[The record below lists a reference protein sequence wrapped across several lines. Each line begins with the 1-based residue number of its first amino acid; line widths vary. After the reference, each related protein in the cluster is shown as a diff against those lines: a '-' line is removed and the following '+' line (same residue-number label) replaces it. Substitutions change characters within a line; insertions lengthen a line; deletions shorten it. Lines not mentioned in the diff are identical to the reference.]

1 MEDATKIKRLHLP
14 GLYMP
19 ELEDACVSL
28 GQPAYRAK
36 QIADWF
42 YGKGVQSFDEMRNLP
57 ADFRSR
63 AAQKID
69 LYRSAVE
76 QQFTAA
82 DGTMKLLLSL
92 NDGARIETV
101 VIPEA
106 DRLTC
111 CVSSQ
116 VGCAMACAF
125 CASGRCGFERS
136 LAPGEIVEQALHAGR
151 AAGSRITHVVVMGV
165 GEPLA
170 NFRAVVKAV
179 RIINADWAL
188 GIAARR
194 ITVSSVGFPEAIE
207 RLAAEGLQINL
218 AISLHAPND
227 RIRNKIVPANRK
239 VGIDRLLHAGRHYF
253 AKTGREIT
261 FEYVLIAGINDGMA
275 AAEELA
281 RRLKDYPCTVN
292 VIPYNPVHELG
303 MQPPT
308 EQGVQEFIG
317 VLHRRGIK
325 ATVRRPR
332 GVEISA
338 ACGQLRASRIRAA
351 RKGSIPAPGPRS
363 QLRASR
369 IRAARKG
376 SIPAPGPRSQLRASR
391 IRAARKESERK

>member
-1 MEDATKIKRLHLP
+1 MDEAPKTKRLHLP
-14 GLYMP
+14 GLYLR
-19 ELEDACVSL
+19 ELEDACASL

-36 QIADWF
+36 QMADWF
-42 YGKGVQSFDEMRNLP
+42 YGKGVRSFDEMRNLP
-57 ADFRSR
+57 AEFRSR
-63 AAQKID
+63 AAEKID
-69 LYRSAVE
+69 LYRAAVE
-76 QQFTAA
+76 QKHAA
-82 DGTMKLLLSL
+82 PDGTIKLLLSL
-92 NDGARIETV
+92 HDGARIETV
-101 VIPEA
+101 AIPEA

-116 VGCAMACAF
+116 VGCAMACAL
-125 CASGRCGFERS
+125 CASGRSGFERN
-136 LAPGEIVEQALHAGR
+136 LAPGEIVEQVLHAGQ
-151 AAGSRITHVVVMGV
+151 AAGSRITHIVVMGV

-170 NFRAVVKAV
+170 NLRAVVKAV

-207 RLAAEGLQINL
+207 RLSAEGLQINL

-227 RIRNKIVPANRK
+227 RIRNEIVPANRK

-261 FEYVLIAGINDGMA
+261 FEYVLIAGLNDGEA

-292 VIPYNPVHELG
+292 VIPCNPVHEFG

-308 EQGVQEFIG
+308 ERGVQEFIG
-317 VLHRRGIK
+317 VLHRRKIK

-332 GVEISA
+332 GVEIAA
-338 ACGQLRASRIRAA
+338 ACGQLRA
-351 RKGSIPAPGPRS
+351 
-363 QLRASR
+363 ASSKR
-369 IRAARKG
+369 
-376 SIPAPGPRSQLRASR
+376 
-391 IRAARKESERK
+391 

>member
-1 MEDATKIKRLHLP
+1 MVTVPGFAAYDLPPFRPRLPVNFAPLAATMECMDAAPKTKRLHLP
-14 GLYMP
+14 GLYLR
-19 ELEDACVSL
+19 EIEDACVEL

-36 QIADWF
+36 QMADWF
-42 YGKGVQSFDEMRNLP
+42 YGKGVQTFDEMRNLP

-69 LYRSAVE
+69 LYRATVE
-76 QQFTAA
+76 QQLTAA

-92 NDGARIETV
+92 NDGAQIETV
-101 VIPEA
+101 AIPEA
-106 DRLTC
+106 ERLTC

-125 CASGRCGFERS
+125 CASGRCGFERN
-136 LAPGEIVEQALHAGR
+136 LAPGEIVEQVLHAGR
-151 AAGSRITHVVVMGV
+151 AAGSRITHIVVMGV

-170 NFRAVVKAV
+170 NFRAMVKAIRV
-179 RIINADWAL
+179 VNADWAL

-227 RIRNKIVPANRK
+227 RIRNQIVPANRK

-253 AKTGREIT
+253 ARTGREIT
-261 FEYVLIAGINDGMA
+261 FEYVLIAGINDGAA

-281 RRLKDYPCTVN
+281 RKLKDYPCTVN
-292 VIPYNPVHELG
+292 VIPCNPVHELG

-308 EQGVQEFIG
+308 DQGVQEFIG
-317 VLHRRGIK
+317 VLHHRGIK

-332 GVEISA
+332 GVEIAA
-338 ACGQLRASRIRAA
+338 ACGQLRAASVRRAGTET
-351 RKGSIPAPGPRS
+351 KG
-363 QLRASR
+363 
-369 IRAARKG
+369 
-376 SIPAPGPRSQLRASR
+376 
-391 IRAARKESERK
+391 